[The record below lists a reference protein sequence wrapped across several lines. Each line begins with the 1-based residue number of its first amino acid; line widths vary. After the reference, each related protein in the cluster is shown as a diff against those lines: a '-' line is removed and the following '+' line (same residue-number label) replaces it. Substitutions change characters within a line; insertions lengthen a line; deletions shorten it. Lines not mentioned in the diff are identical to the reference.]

1 MDLTADEAGVAPHTD
16 TVVTEM
22 WGGLYASGHIEIR
35 DGQVRVDSLVEG
47 MVESMKAAGFA
58 PHVIQN
64 KARRKE
70 ITVYAQGIRAVTDIQ
85 APIFSMHMDAD
96 IALQYKENRRKFDSV
111 CQAYL
116 NAIQDVARNGDA
128 DVANLNDLDFSY
140 TNSEKA
146 YSVLKSQGAVQ
157 IADPVGIAIRDWHR
171 KRGK

>member
-1 MDLTADEAGVAPHTD
+1 M
-16 TVVTEM
+16 
-22 WGGLYASGHIEIR
+22 
-35 DGQVRVDSLVEG
+35 
-47 MVESMKAAGFA
+47 
-58 PHVIQN
+58 
-64 KARRKE
+64 
-70 ITVYAQGIRAVTDIQ
+70 YAQGIRAVTDIQ

-111 CQAYL
+111 CQGYL